1 MKRRSLR
8 KSAGSCPAPTRRR
21 SRTASAPCSV
31 LGKKRDFGEI
41 IKVVGVLPKE
51 LRERC

>member
-1 MKRRSLR
+1 
-8 KSAGSCPAPTRRR
+8 
-21 SRTASAPCSV
+21 V
-31 LGKKRDFGEI
+31 LAKKRDFGEI